1 MSRRRSHVRLCH
13 TSERDVG
20 APLISLNAPTERRS
34 VTRKVASVVSP
45 NRRRAGTGIRRFP
58 ADATFHLLEI
68 GVQAIQLSPY
78 HAGPS
83 APRSFA
89 WTRPLISW
97 HALVPSAFRH
107 RVSHRTQEPPFS
119 SSQLSWGYNRAPHG
133 ALKRVVDDVFA
144 SPFDVDDPA
153 RRRSPH
159 LPHRRRRLGRQHQ
172 KHPRVDVVRGQ
183 ILLGDAMLAL
193 TGLAKDHW
201 HVVGRTPGLEPP
213 GEPPGQPHQ
222 VGVVQLGVAVAVPA
236 PPPHPEPARVM
247 PERKERVEH
256 DPIHAV
262 IATGHQIRITKA
274 ELVVGHPLNLTTRP
288 RAVKLPEGPPLPGEV
303 PAAA

>member
-133 ALKRVVDDVFA
+133 ALKRIVVDVFA
-144 SPFDVDDPA
+144 SPLDVHDRAGLHGA
-153 RRRSPH
+153 RH
-159 LPHRRRRLGRQHQ
+159 LPRQRRRLGHQHQ
-172 KHPRVDVVRGQ
+172 KHTDADLVSRQVR
-183 ILLGDAMLAL
+183 L
-193 TGLAKDHW
+193 
-201 HVVGRTPGLEPP
+201 
-213 GEPPGQPHQ
+213 
-222 VGVVQLGVAVAVPA
+222 
-236 PPPHPEPARVM
+236 
-247 PERKERVEH
+247 
-256 DPIHAV
+256 
-262 IATGHQIRITKA
+262 
-274 ELVVGHPLNLTTRP
+274 
-288 RAVKLPEGPPLPGEV
+288 
-303 PAAA
+303 